1 MKFTKDSYQKN
12 DPIYLNDHEY
22 KNPKEYFKIIV
33 SLIKSRFEQTPISVI
48 DVGCASGGF
57 LYYLINQIRVEK
69 GVGID
74 VSDQHLAQARAMMP
88 EMNFLEESV
97 LNLPNPE
104 LSTYDICTFLGTMSI
119 FDHIEEI
126 LRHLIQL
133 VKKEG
138 VLYIYD
144 LINDYPV
151 DMIMRYRTVSDET
164 FSEWNAA
171 LNVRSK
177 KTYELLINKIDKT
190 LKVAFHDFEMP
201 FPIQKTDNPMRA
213 WTIPTHEQKNQ
224 LVVGTGQMLSFK
236 IVEIYR

>member
-1 MKFTKDSYQKN
+1 MTFTKGSYQIN
-12 DPIYLNDHEY
+12 DPTYLSDHEY

-74 VSDQHLAQARAMMP
+74 ISDQHLRQARTMMP
-88 EMNFLEESV
+88 EMIFLEESV

-104 LSTYDICTFLGTMSI
+104 LSTYDVCTFLAIMSI
-119 FDHIEEI
+119 FDHTEEI

-133 VKKEG
+133 LKKEG
-138 VLYIYD
+138 ALYIFD
-144 LINDYPV
+144 LINDNPV

-164 FSEWNAA
+164 SSEWNAGY
-171 LNVRSK
+171 NVRSK
-177 KTYELLINKIDKT
+177 KMYELLINKIDET
-190 LKVAFHDFEMP
+190 LKVSFHDFEMP
-201 FPIQKTDNPMRA
+201 FPIQKTDNPMR
-213 WTIPTHEQKNQ
+213 
-224 LVVGTGQMLSFK
+224 S
-236 IVEIYR
+236 